1 MRRMGDRERR
11 RLMSSIST
19 TLSTLRKT
27 AGHRHTPVRAVV
39 PVWDAAHG
47 GQSCPATKCE
57 MKQKAMEEALK
68 TLGREK
74 QDQILPSRGG
84 LQKSLI
90 VSYHSEKMGN
100 ERKEKL

>member
-11 RLMSSIST
+11 RLMSSISI

-68 TLGREK
+68 EHLGGRNK
-74 QDQILPSRGG
+74 IRF
-84 LQKSLI
+84 
-90 VSYHSEKMGN
+90 YHPE
-100 ERKEKL
+100 EVYRKV